1 MTFKEYNDIRRTEPE
16 KAKGRLDVS
25 KWIYHLEESISRV
38 RRKINQITV
47 LIKWKTEKEFTPHE
61 KPLLNKF
68 FKNYGNTKMTTH
80 EFNCTM
86 LKQDLKSKTQKLKY
100 QKEITECKK
109 INKLFH
115 KDPKKVYRTIKG
127 QPSLPKVF
135 HLNKMLRRFG
145 KVYGTIL

>member
-1 MTFKEYNDIRRTEPE
+1 
-16 KAKGRLDVS
+16 
-25 KWIYHLEESISRV
+25 
-38 RRKINQITV
+38 
-47 LIKWKTEKEFTPHE
+47 
-61 KPLLNKF
+61 
-68 FKNYGNTKMTTH
+68 MTTH

-135 HLNKMLRRFG
+135 HLNKMLRCFW
-145 KVYGTIL
+145 KVIWNNLSECKVANVDWMKEFESNCCLNATQRLSEIDKIAIDKAINKLKPNKAPGRDMITGYWYIVWIKITFFK